1 VTAGP
6 HKVGAA
12 FIARTM
18 AESDAVLQPFV
29 PGGGEVGII
38 EGEESPL
45 KIQRLEING
54 PFDASGVSDTPSRK
68 RVFVCHPKTAA
79 EELPCAREIVQRLT
93 RAAFRRPVTGSDLK
107 TPLEFYAAARATGDF
122 EQGVRSALM
131 VVLASPEFLYRF
143 SSPPAD
149 LAPGATYALDDFDL
163 ASRLSFSCG
172 AACRTMS
179 YWAWRSSTGCMTARS
194 SKRK

>member
-1 VTAGP
+1 MRGRCPNAG
-6 HKVGAA
+6 H
-12 FIARTM
+12 
-18 AESDAVLQPFV
+18 S
-29 PGGGEVGII
+29 GEQEGII

-93 RAAFRRPVTGSDLK
+93 RAAFRRPVTDSDLK

-163 ASRLSFSCG
+163 ASRLVH
-172 AACRTMS
+172 
-179 YWAWRSSTGCMTARS
+179 AW
-194 SKRK
+194 